1 MITFAIVKAS
11 YSWVPVPT
19 SPDPNVRRPDAVGG
33 YCGAAFF
40 VNSNTVVSANHVLTG
55 STFSPDHGRSH
66 AQVWLISPDNHVIEI
81 DASMLSSS
89 PELDLAVLEVPDKVP
104 ESAQVSLAPK
114 DPNEGEKIYNEGYP
128 DSGQPDLD
136 LQVVNPPT
144 GQPKI
149 ALTGGDLSSAVFRRD
164 GTVSSVGKETV
175 MANDMTLRDV
185 MIVRTDYGGP
195 VGMSG
200 GPLIRKRDQNVVGFM
215 SHGYPPDATRKKVL
229 CAVSVTEF
237 ANHL

>member
-1 MITFAIVKAS
+1 MTTFAIVKAS
-11 YSWVPVPT
+11 YRWVPVPT

-40 VNSNTVVSANHVLTG
+40 VNSKTVVSANHVLNE

-66 AQVWLISPDNHVIEI
+66 AQVWLISPDGHIVEI
-81 DASMLSSS
+81 DASMLSSY
-89 PELDLAVLEVPDKVP
+89 PDLDLSVLKVP
-104 ESAQVSLAPK
+104 SKVPPSAQLSLASK
-114 DPNEGEKIYNEGYP
+114 DPSEREAIYNEGYP

-149 ALTGGDLSSAVFRRD
+149 ALTRGDLSSAVFRCD
-164 GTVSSVGKETV
+164 GSVSSVGRESV
-175 MANDMTLRDV
+175 VANDMTLRNV
-185 MIVRTDYGGP
+185 MIVRTDYGGA

-215 SHGYPPDATRKKVL
+215 SHGYPPNANRKNVL

-237 ANHL
+237 VDHL